1 MKRRTAVRN
10 LGLALGSVISLPAWA
25 NAWSPSTLVP
35 ADLLALDEE
44 TLLAEICETILP
56 ETNTPGSKSLKVH
69 QFVHRMIQDCLP
81 EKAQDTFKKGLAYTD
96 QQANKKNGQGFV
108 NAKPGERKALLVEM
122 SKTEDSKDFVKLVKD
137 LTVRGYRIS
146 EYYQLNVLKYKMAPG
161 FFHGS
166 VPVE

>member
-10 LGLALGSVISLPAWA
+10 LGLVLGSVISLPAWA
-25 NAWSPSTLVP
+25 NAWSPSSLAPV
-35 ADLLALDEE
+35 DLLAIDEE
-44 TLLAEICETILP
+44 ALLAEICEAILP

-69 QFVHRMIQDCLP
+69 QFVHRMIQDCFT
-81 EKAQDTFKKGLAYTD
+81 EKAQDTFKKGLAYTN
-96 QQANKKNGQGFV
+96 QQASKKYGQGFQ
-108 NAKPGERKALLVEM
+108 ACQPAQRKALLVEL
-122 SKTEDSKDFVKLVKD
+122 SKAEESKDFVKLVKD

-146 EYYQLNVLKYKMAPG
+146 EHYQLNVLKYKMAPG